1 MAQAQSRKQKLLGD
15 VKRARRRRALLST
28 LVVAIIAIGIVA
40 GVILLSK
47 PPSGSNLIGQ
57 PISSV
62 TNSQLTGVTNT
73 TLAQVGAGQGITP
86 LVSINGA
93 PLKSSNGKNEFLY
106 VGAEWCPFCAAERWS
121 IVVAL
126 SKFGSFSGLTY
137 MQSSSSDVY
146 PNTSTF
152 SFVNANYQSQY
163 NISFVSVE
171 TADRSHN
178 SLQSLSTAQQNLV
191 NQYDPGQSIPFI
203 DIAGSYAIQP
213 ASNQPGVYAG
223 SQYSPAVISSLNWT
237 QIGSQLNTPSS
248 SIAQGVDGAANTII
262 KAICQVDGRNPSSL
276 CNTIMGP
283 PTQASFS
290 AVNTS
295 PNLLAAM
302 MTTDVNSVSFN
313 WKNSLQPI

>member
-1 MAQAQSRKQKLLGD
+1 MAQTQSRKQKLLGD

-28 LVVAIIAIGIVA
+28 LVIAIIAIGIVA

-57 PISSV
+57 PISAV
-62 TNSQLTGVTNT
+62 TNSQLTGVTDS

-86 LVSINGA
+86 LVSINGS

-106 VGAEWCPFCAAERWS
+106 VGAEWCPYCAAERWS
-121 IVVAL
+121 IIVAL

-146 PNTSTF
+146 PNTPTF
-152 SFVNANYQSQY
+152 SFVNANYQSQF

-171 TADRSHN
+171 TADRTHN
-178 SLQSLSTAQQNLV
+178 SLQSLSTSQQNLV

-223 SQYSPAVISSLNWT
+223 AQYSPAVISSLNWT

-248 SIAQGVDGAANTII
+248 AVAQGVDGAANTII

-283 PTQASFS
+283 PTQAPFS

-302 MTTDVNSVSFN
+302 ITTDMNSVSFN
-313 WKNSLQPI
+313 WKNSFQPI

>member
-57 PISSV
+57 PITSV

-106 VGAEWCPFCAAERWS
+106 VGAEWCPYCAAERWS
-121 IVVAL
+121 IIVAL
-126 SKFGSFSGLTY
+126 SKFGSISDLTY

-171 TADRSHN
+171 TQDRSHN
-178 SLQSLSTAQQNLV
+178 SLQSLSSAQQNLV
-191 NQYDPGQSIPFI
+191 NQYDPGGSIPFI
-203 DIAGSYAIQP
+203 DIAGIYAIQP
-213 ASNQPGVYAG
+213 PSNQPGVYAG
-223 SQYSPAVISSLNWT
+223 SQYSPSIISSLNWT
-237 QIGSQLNTPSS
+237 QIGSQLNTPTSS
-248 SIAQGVDGAANTII
+248 VAQGVDGAANTIV
-262 KAICQVDGRNPSSL
+262 KAICQVDGGNPSSI
-276 CNTIMGP
+276 CSTIMEP
-283 PTQASFS
+283 PTQSPFS
-290 AVNTS
+290 AANTS
-295 PNLLAAM
+295 PNLLAEM
-302 MTTDVNSVSFN
+302 ITTETNSVSFN
-313 WKNSLQPI
+313 WRNSLQPI